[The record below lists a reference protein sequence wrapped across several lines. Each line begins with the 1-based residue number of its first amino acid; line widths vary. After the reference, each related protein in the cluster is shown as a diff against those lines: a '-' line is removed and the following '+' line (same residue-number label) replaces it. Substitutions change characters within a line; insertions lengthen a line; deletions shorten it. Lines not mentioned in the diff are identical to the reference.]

1 MKMKLLGSLVA
12 NPTDNNIGTATLVHV
27 VATSA
32 VTLTQKNASGTTLG
46 TIYIPAGGSIDLVK
60 TATDTISCGTSNCT
74 SIAYIS

>member
-46 TIYIPAGGSIDLVK
+46 TINIPAGSSIDLVI
-60 TATDTISCGTSNCT
+60 ASTDTSSCGTSNCT

>member
-46 TIYIPAGGSIDLVK
+46 TINIPAGSSIDLVK
-60 TATDTISCGTSNCT
+60 ASTDTISCGTSNCT
-74 SIAYIS
+74 SIAYIL